1 MLIETFFFIFIF
13 SKLFSKSK
21 PFLYEKYKCEYYIN
35 VSDCA
40 VCDEEEIFMKSHGK
54 SGKQILSYA
63 SFCLGNLGHS
73 AFYGVMSTYFVIFIT
88 SSMFSG
94 MQASIADKLIGLITG
109 LMVVIRIAE
118 LVIDPILG
126 NIVDNTKTKWG
137 KFKPWILVGTLV
149 SALLLLVLF
158 TGIFGLAQKS
168 WLLFAVLFILIYIGF
183 DIFYSLSDVSYWG
196 MVPALSEDSHARGIY
211 TSLGAFS
218 GTIGWNG
225 LTIIVVPIV
234 TSVTYMVTGKH
245 EEGAAGWLAF
255 AAVISALAIVCA
267 LIVCFGTKEKHN
279 IIRNSAK
286 QKTSL
291 KQVFGAI
298 FHNDQI
304 LWPSLAYLLYSLAYI
319 ITNGVLFY
327 MYKFVIGK
335 PNEFWVVGVI
345 ATIIGFCITPSF
357 PILNKY
363 IPRKWL
369 FVAGQTC
376 MVLAYVLF
384 IFGRNNVILMD
395 LGLVLLNINFAQLVT
410 VLTLTD
416 AIEYGQLKNGQRN
429 EAVVLA
435 VRPMIDKF
443 TGAVSNALVSYVA
456 IAAGMTGTAT
466 AADMTAHDINTFNII
481 ALYIPLILAVLSII
495 VFLTKVTLSEK
506 KHAAV
511 VEELKDKL
519 AEGKIENDKEEPD
532 ASVTNEIVYAPA
544 DGKLMNLSEVIDENN
559 KPFPGKGFAIK
570 PSRGRIYAP
579 FNGKIKFTF
588 VTKHAFEIVSDEG
601 LQVVVHVG
609 LGTVNLRG
617 KGFET
622 YYDDGQN
629 VRKGD
634 LLLEFDRDL
643 ALENG
648 YQDTVIVFYTQPRK
662 IVKISEVETGKT
674 VKHGEEVVSVE
685 FREALKNSE
694 KTMGLQAE

>member
-1 MLIETFFFIFIF
+1 
-13 SKLFSKSK
+13 
-21 PFLYEKYKCEYYIN
+21 
-35 VSDCA
+35 
-40 VCDEEEIFMKSHGK
+40 MKSHGK

-94 MQASIADKLIGLITG
+94 MQASIAGKLIGLITG

-158 TGIFGLAQKS
+158 TGIFDLAQKS

-319 ITNGVLFY
+319 ITNGILFY

-345 ATIIGFCITPSF
+345 ATIIGFCISPSF

-443 TGAVSNALVSYVA
+443 TGAVSNALVGYVA

-544 DGKLMNLSEVIDENN
+544 DGELMNLSKVIDENN

-634 LLLEFDRDL
+634 LLLGFDRDL

-662 IVKISEVETGKT
+662 IVKTSEVETGKT

-685 FREALKNSE
+685 FREAIKNSE

>member
-1 MLIETFFFIFIF
+1 
-13 SKLFSKSK
+13 
-21 PFLYEKYKCEYYIN
+21 
-35 VSDCA
+35 
-40 VCDEEEIFMKSHGK
+40 MKSHGK

-94 MQASIADKLIGLITG
+94 MQASIAGKLIGLITG

-158 TGIFGLAQKS
+158 TGIFGLAQES

-345 ATIIGFCITPSF
+345 ATIIGFCISPSF

-443 TGAVSNALVSYVA
+443 TGAVSNALVGYVA

-519 AEGKIENDKEEPD
+519 AEGKIENDKEEPG

-544 DGKLMNLSEVIDENN
+544 DGELINLSEVIDENN

-570 PSRGRIYAP
+570 PSRGRIHAP

-601 LQVVVHVG
+601 LHVVVHVG

-662 IVKISEVETGKT
+662 IVKTNEVETGKT
-674 VKHGEEVVSVE
+674 VKYGEEVVSVE

>member
-1 MLIETFFFIFIF
+1 
-13 SKLFSKSK
+13 
-21 PFLYEKYKCEYYIN
+21 
-35 VSDCA
+35 
-40 VCDEEEIFMKSHGK
+40 MKSHGK

-94 MQASIADKLIGLITG
+94 MQASIAGKLIGLITG

-319 ITNGVLFY
+319 ITNGILFY

-345 ATIIGFCITPSF
+345 ATIIGFCISPSF

-443 TGAVSNALVSYVA
+443 TGAVSNALVGYVA

-544 DGKLMNLSEVIDENN
+544 DGELMNLSEVIDENN

-588 VTKHAFEIVSDEG
+588 ITKHAFEIVSDEG

-662 IVKISEVETGKT
+662 IVKTSEVETGKT

-685 FREALKNSE
+685 FREAIKNSE

>member
-1 MLIETFFFIFIF
+1 
-13 SKLFSKSK
+13 
-21 PFLYEKYKCEYYIN
+21 
-35 VSDCA
+35 
-40 VCDEEEIFMKSHGK
+40 MKSHGK

-304 LWPSLAYLLYSLAYI
+304 LWPSRAYLLYSLAYI

-345 ATIIGFCITPSF
+345 ATIIGFCISPSF

-617 KGFET
+617 KGFKT

-662 IVKISEVETGKT
+662 IVKTSEVETGKT

>member
-1 MLIETFFFIFIF
+1 
-13 SKLFSKSK
+13 
-21 PFLYEKYKCEYYIN
+21 
-35 VSDCA
+35 
-40 VCDEEEIFMKSHGK
+40 MKSHEK

-94 MQASIADKLIGLITG
+94 MQASIAGKLIGLITG

-255 AAVISALAIVCA
+255 VAVISALAIVCA

-319 ITNGVLFY
+319 ITNGILFY

-345 ATIIGFCITPSF
+345 ATIIGFCISPSF

-443 TGAVSNALVSYVA
+443 TGTVSNALVGYVA

-544 DGKLMNLSEVIDENN
+544 DGELMNLSEVIDENN

-588 VTKHAFEIVSDEG
+588 ITKHAFEIVSDEG

-662 IVKISEVETGKT
+662 IVKTSEVETGKT

-685 FREALKNSE
+685 FREAIKNSE

>member
-1 MLIETFFFIFIF
+1 
-13 SKLFSKSK
+13 
-21 PFLYEKYKCEYYIN
+21 
-35 VSDCA
+35 
-40 VCDEEEIFMKSHGK
+40 MKSHGK

-94 MQASIADKLIGLITG
+94 MQASIAGKLIGLITG

-319 ITNGVLFY
+319 ITNGILFY

-345 ATIIGFCITPSF
+345 ATIIGFCISPSF

-443 TGAVSNALVSYVA
+443 TGAVSNALVGYVA
-456 IAAGMTGTAT
+456 IAAEMTGTAT

-544 DGKLMNLSEVIDENN
+544 DGELMNLSEVIDENN

-588 VTKHAFEIVSDEG
+588 ITKHAFEIVSDEG

-662 IVKISEVETGKT
+662 IVKTSEVETGKT

-685 FREALKNSE
+685 FREAIKNSE

>member
-1 MLIETFFFIFIF
+1 
-13 SKLFSKSK
+13 
-21 PFLYEKYKCEYYIN
+21 
-35 VSDCA
+35 
-40 VCDEEEIFMKSHGK
+40 MKSHGK

-158 TGIFGLAQKS
+158 TGIFDLAQKS

-327 MYKFVIGK
+327 MDKFVIGK

-588 VTKHAFEIVSDEG
+588 ITKHAFEIVSDEG

-662 IVKISEVETGKT
+662 IVKTSEVETGKT

>member
-1 MLIETFFFIFIF
+1 
-13 SKLFSKSK
+13 
-21 PFLYEKYKCEYYIN
+21 
-35 VSDCA
+35 
-40 VCDEEEIFMKSHGK
+40 MKSHEK

-94 MQASIADKLIGLITG
+94 MQASIAGKLIGLITG

-319 ITNGVLFY
+319 ITNGILFY

-345 ATIIGFCITPSF
+345 ATIIGFCISPSF

-544 DGKLMNLSEVIDENN
+544 DGELMNLSEVIDENN

-588 VTKHAFEIVSDEG
+588 ITKHAFEIVSDEG

-622 YYDDGQN
+622 YYDDG
-629 VRKGD
+629 
-634 LLLEFDRDL
+634 
-643 ALENG
+643 
-648 YQDTVIVFYTQPRK
+648 
-662 IVKISEVETGKT
+662 
-674 VKHGEEVVSVE
+674 
-685 FREALKNSE
+685 
-694 KTMGLQAE
+694 

>member
-1 MLIETFFFIFIF
+1 
-13 SKLFSKSK
+13 
-21 PFLYEKYKCEYYIN
+21 
-35 VSDCA
+35 
-40 VCDEEEIFMKSHGK
+40 MKSHGK

-345 ATIIGFCITPSF
+345 ATIIGFCISPSF

-395 LGLVLLNINFAQLVT
+395 LGLVLLSINFAQLVT

-617 KGFET
+617 KGFKT

-662 IVKISEVETGKT
+662 IVKTSEVETGKT

>member
-1 MLIETFFFIFIF
+1 
-13 SKLFSKSK
+13 
-21 PFLYEKYKCEYYIN
+21 
-35 VSDCA
+35 
-40 VCDEEEIFMKSHGK
+40 MKSHGK

-94 MQASIADKLIGLITG
+94 MQASIAGKLIGLITG

-158 TGIFGLAQKS
+158 TGIFGLAQES

-345 ATIIGFCITPSF
+345 ATIIGFCISPSF

-443 TGAVSNALVSYVA
+443 TGAVSNALVGYVA

-519 AEGKIENDKEEPD
+519 AEGKIENDKEEPG

-544 DGKLMNLSEVIDENN
+544 DGELINLSEVIDENN

-570 PSRGRIYAP
+570 PSRGRIHAP

-662 IVKISEVETGKT
+662 IVKTSEVETGKT
-674 VKHGEEVVSVE
+674 VKYGEEVVSVE

>member
-1 MLIETFFFIFIF
+1 
-13 SKLFSKSK
+13 
-21 PFLYEKYKCEYYIN
+21 
-35 VSDCA
+35 
-40 VCDEEEIFMKSHGK
+40 MKSHGK

-345 ATIIGFCITPSF
+345 ATIIGFCISPSF

-617 KGFET
+617 KGFKT

-662 IVKISEVETGKT
+662 IVKTSEVETGKT

>member
-1 MLIETFFFIFIF
+1 
-13 SKLFSKSK
+13 
-21 PFLYEKYKCEYYIN
+21 
-35 VSDCA
+35 
-40 VCDEEEIFMKSHGK
+40 
-54 SGKQILSYA
+54 
-63 SFCLGNLGHS
+63 
-73 AFYGVMSTYFVIFIT
+73 
-88 SSMFSG
+88 MFSG

-158 TGIFGLAQKS
+158 TGIFDLAQKS

-588 VTKHAFEIVSDEG
+588 ITKHAFEIVSDEG

-662 IVKISEVETGKT
+662 IVKTSEVETGKT